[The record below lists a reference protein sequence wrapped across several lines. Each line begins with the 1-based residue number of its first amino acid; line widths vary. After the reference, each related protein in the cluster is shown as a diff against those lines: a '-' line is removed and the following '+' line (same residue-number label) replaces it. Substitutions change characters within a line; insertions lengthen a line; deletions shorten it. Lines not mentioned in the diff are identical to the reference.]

1 MASGLLLLFFA
12 STSVFDQIKNERST
26 INSQLN
32 KRIGAIVMEAKA
44 AVIYEQGGSFVIED
58 IELDDPRED
67 EVLVRI
73 EASGVCH
80 TDSIAQGLVDLPAV
94 FGHEG
99 VGVVEKLGGQ
109 SDYLSVGDRVI
120 ISFPWCGRCSNCTA
134 NRTYWCDDAYPML
147 FGGARADG
155 SKTIKVNDEPISSA
169 FFQQSSFAT
178 HAITLVRDTIK
189 VTDNHLGPEMLAAL
203 PCGVLTGAG
212 SIFNELKLKK
222 THSLVIFGAGAVG
235 LSALMAAKVIGCK
248 DVVCIDI
255 VEDRL
260 KLAKELGA
268 SETINASK
276 EDVKKKVLEDFD
288 GGVDY
293 VLETS
298 GAHASFETSLFIVKT
313 GGTIGAVT
321 FPNYGSTFEVPGEII
336 VARGIH
342 LTGIRLGSS
351 RAEELLPYLLELNSE
366 GVFPFEK
373 IISHYKFSDINL
385 AIADAH
391 NGSAVKP
398 VLLM

>member
-1 MASGLLLLFFA
+1 
-12 STSVFDQIKNERST
+12 
-26 INSQLN
+26 
-32 KRIGAIVMEAKA
+32 MEAKA
-44 AVIYEQGGSFVIED
+44 AVIYEKGASFVIEE

-80 TDSIAQGLVDLPAV
+80 TDSVAQGLVDLPAV

-99 VGVVEKLGGQ
+99 VGVVEKLG
-109 SDYLSVGDRVI
+109 SENTALSLGDRVI
-120 ISFPWCGRCSNCTA
+120 ISFPWCGHCGNCSA

-147 FGGARADG
+147 FGGGRADG
-155 SKTIKVNDEPISSA
+155 TKTIRLNDEPISSA

-178 HAITLVRDTIK
+178 HAITLARDTIK

-212 SIFNELKLKK
+212 SIFNEFRLKQAN
-222 THSLVIFGAGAVG
+222 SLVIFGAGAVG
-235 LSALMAAKVIGCK
+235 LSALMAAKVVGCK
-248 DVVCIDI
+248 DIICVDI

-276 EDVKKKVLEDFD
+276 EDVKNIILKVFN

-298 GAHASFETSLFIVKT
+298 GAHSSFETSLFVVKT

-351 RAEELLPYLLELNSE
+351 RAEELLPYLLKLNSE

-373 IISHYKFSDINL
+373 IISHYDFVDINQ

-398 VLLM
+398 VLVM